1 MMLGGRHLPGVEF
14 ISFIWS
20 SGGGGMQRPEL
31 FWELMERSSGG
42 GGRTLEGK
50 EESRTW
56 PKGAAH
62 LCSDG
67 SPWASAV
74 LGSILGDFSSLRFS

>member
-14 ISFIWS
+14 ISFIRS
-20 SGGGGMQRPEL
+20 SDGGGMQRPEL
-31 FWELMERSSGG
+31 SWELMEKSSGG

-56 PKGAAH
+56 PKGAAR

-74 LGSILGDFSSLRFS
+74 LGSILGDFSSLCFS